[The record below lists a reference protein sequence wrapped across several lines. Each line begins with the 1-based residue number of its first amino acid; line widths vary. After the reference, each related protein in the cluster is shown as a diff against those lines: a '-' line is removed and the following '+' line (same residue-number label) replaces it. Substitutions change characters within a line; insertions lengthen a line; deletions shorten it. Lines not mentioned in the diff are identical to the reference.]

1 MVTARKHRGNS
12 ERDHKGGITN
22 SQERAS
28 AGCCECQQPLSAQ
41 DLRMKILIYSH
52 VFSPSIGGVEK
63 SVQSLAE
70 GLNEVRGPEIN
81 GGFKVTLVTQTAAG
95 AFDNSAFSFAVVR
108 RPTLGK
114 LWRLVRE
121 SDIVHIAG
129 PSLAPLLLAFLARKP
144 VVVEHHGYQ
153 AICPNGLLNY
163 QPGLTICPGHFQA
176 RRYWKCWRCQNYEL
190 SPQRSL
196 LSLLRMF
203 PRSWLVRRAA
213 RNLAITRHVRDRH
226 KLPRTEVVYYGIEDP
241 LAKGNASF
249 SQADPRGRILFGFVG
264 RFVPEKGIPILLE
277 AARQLISEGETVDVR
292 LIGDGPERDRL
303 DGMIRRE
310 KLENHIRITGYL
322 AGAALAESLGDV
334 RVVVM
339 PSVWEE
345 TAGLAAIEQMMRGR
359 LVIASDI
366 GGLRQIVG
374 HAGLRSAP
382 GDADALAGCMRRVLH
397 DPSLVDSLGRK
408 ARQRALSLFA
418 RERMIEEHVLTYR
431 KVVQDKQA
439 P

>member
-1 MVTARKHRGNS
+1 
-12 ERDHKGGITN
+12 
-22 SQERAS
+22 
-28 AGCCECQQPLSAQ
+28 
-41 DLRMKILIYSH
+41 MKLLIYSH
-52 VFSPSIGGVEK
+52 VFSPSIGGVEN

-70 GLNEVRGPEIN
+70 GLNEARSSGIN

-95 AFDNSAFSFAVVR
+95 ALENSAFSFPVVR
-108 RPTLGK
+108 RPTLSK

-121 SDIVHIAG
+121 SDVVHIAG

-153 AICPNGLLNY
+153 AICPNGLLTY
-163 QPGLTICPGHFQA
+163 QPGRTICPGHFQG

-203 PRSWLVRRAA
+203 PRFWLVRRAG

-226 KLPRTEVVYYGIEDP
+226 QLPRAEVVYYGIEDP
-241 LAKGNASF
+241 LAKGSPSF
-249 SQADPRGRILFGFVG
+249 SKTDPRSRILFGFVG
-264 RFVPEKGIPILLE
+264 RLVPEKGIPILLE
-277 AARQLISEGETVDVR
+277 AVRQLISEGETVDVR

-310 KLENHIRITGYL
+310 NLENHIRITGYL
-322 AGAALAESLGDV
+322 AGAALAESLRDV

-366 GGLRQIVG
+366 GGLSEVVG
-374 HAGLRSAP
+374 SAGLCFAP
-382 GDADALAGCMRRVLH
+382 GNAIALAECMRRVLRQPTLI
-397 DPSLVDSLGRK
+397 DTLGRE
-408 ARQRALSLFA
+408 ARSRALSLFA
-418 RERMIEEHVLTYR
+418 RHRMIDEHRRVYR
-431 KVVQDKQA
+431 EVADSAATRAKHNLPQTVIH
-439 P
+439 

>member
-1 MVTARKHRGNS
+1 
-12 ERDHKGGITN
+12 
-22 SQERAS
+22 
-28 AGCCECQQPLSAQ
+28 
-41 DLRMKILIYSH
+41 MKILIYSH

-70 GLNEVRGPEIN
+70 GLNEVCSPGIN
-81 GGFKVTLVTQTAAG
+81 GGFKVTLVTQSAAG
-95 AFDNSAFSFAVVR
+95 ALGNNAFSFPVVR

-153 AICPNGLLNY
+153 AICPNGLLTY
-163 QPGLTICPGHFQA
+163 QPGRTICPGHFQA

-226 KLPRTEVVYYGIEDP
+226 KLPRAEVVYYGIEDP
-241 LAKGNASF
+241 LAKGNASI
-249 SQADPRGRILFGFVG
+249 SPTDPRGRILFGFVG

-277 AARQLISEGETVDVR
+277 AVRQLISEGETVDVR

-303 DGMIRRE
+303 DGIIRRE

-322 AGAALAESLGDV
+322 AGAALAESLRDV

-366 GGLRQIVG
+366 GGLSEVVG
-374 HAGLRSAP
+374 SAGLCFAP
-382 GDADALAGCMRRVLH
+382 GNAIALAECMRRVLH
-397 DPSLVDSLGRK
+397 QPTLIDAMGRE
-408 ARQRALSLFA
+408 ARLRALSLFA
-418 RERMIEEHVLTYR
+418 RRRMIDEHRRVYQEVMDSAAMGAQQNLS
-431 KVVQDKQA
+431 QSGIH
-439 P
+439 